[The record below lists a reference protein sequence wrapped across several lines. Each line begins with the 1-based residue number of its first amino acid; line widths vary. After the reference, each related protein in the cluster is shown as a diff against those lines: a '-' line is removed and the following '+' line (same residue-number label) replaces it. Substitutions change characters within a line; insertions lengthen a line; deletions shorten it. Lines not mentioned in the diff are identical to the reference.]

1 VRALELT
8 IYRAERWSSRF
19 IVRALE
25 FTIYRAGAG
34 VHDLSSFVGS
44 DSGFGIGKS
53 TSAREDEKGQDC
65 LHGRVGLLAE
75 APRSSADAA
84 SPGRCRAAVC

>member
-1 VRALELT
+1 MGWEH
-8 IYRAERWSSRF
+8 
-19 IVRALE
+19 
-25 FTIYRAGAG
+25 G
-34 VHDLSSFVGS
+34 VSGNMEWEHGVSGNMGS

-65 LHGRVGLLAE
+65 LHGRVGLPAE

-84 SPGRCRAAVC
+84 SPGRCRAAAVC